1 MEDPNA
7 RPKRRRF
14 LPQDADDEPPAGMQR
29 EEESPG
35 IPDGNISVVLAACIG
50 RSGRLGLAYVDLDAP
65 EKVLHVADIMDPDFS
80 ELRRIKHRLLDT
92 VPSRNPVVPGES
104 ASRRRTGLFVVPS
117 RSPRELLEIASEPLA
132 ENEADFPV
140 SVLKATDFDL
150 VPSKQRLCQLWA
162 SLGLGPHQEGSG
174 SRTQNQE
181 QHCLPQAART
191 SVFVQLNTE
200 PMMRV
205 AGGLLRFMERNRTQ
219 LGDLEGPWQG
229 PCVQDVRLYSPADL
243 LFADMQTL
251 IALQVF
257 SEEQH
262 PSMVRGCAR
271 PREGLSLCGVLD
283 ALVASSAGRAMLR
296 RWLQQPS
303 RDLDVLQERQDA
315 VQCMADLV
323 RSSGAELVRD
333 LHREL
338 REVRD
343 LPGLLGRIYGCYHF
357 DNVGDWR
364 TLVATLGHMS
374 SALELLQQAGKLRFS
389 DSQSHGRGSL
399 SSFLEGSESAADAVC
414 AVEDLMRHILDL
426 EGGANS
432 FDDPSGNGGSL
443 LDASLVR
450 VRAGVDRQLDRIR
463 KQYRDIDHYLTE
475 VSELEKKRLAAHFE
489 GSGADVS
496 ELRLICFHYF
506 PQLGFHSSLPNPLAG
521 TNVGEA
527 DAEAMEALKQE
538 GCIPMPAEDW
548 SYQFAG
554 SGRLFYKCDLARRL
568 DGEVGDLVVQARE
581 LELEVLLQ
589 LLERFRILEPRLR
602 RAAQLLAEADV
613 LIAFGSA
620 AVQFNWIRP
629 HFRASMPG
637 LLRIVNGRHPLV
649 EATAVS
655 HHGFVPNS
663 TELGVSSL
671 SSDARENVPDTSTPD
686 ALGRD
691 ENRVQVVTGANL
703 SGKSVY
709 LKQVG
714 LITFMAH
721 VGLFVPAEE
730 VELGPCDFIFSR
742 MPSCET
748 VALRGSSFNVDL
760 SQLSVSLRHA
770 TDSSLVLLDEFGK
783 GTRAADGVALLGAA
797 VDHFCRWKSGPKVVI
812 TTHFTEIFR
821 FGLVSPDEPGL
832 QVSHLRVLPPD
843 EQDVGQFQGELKMVS
858 DSSAGGN
865 DDIGVAYLYQ
875 LVPGCCERSFGLECA
890 RRAGLEASVVQ
901 RATEILAALEQGQ
914 SALSVSGSRQE

>member
-1 MEDPNA
+1 
-7 RPKRRRF
+7 
-14 LPQDADDEPPAGMQR
+14 
-29 EEESPG
+29 
-35 IPDGNISVVLAACIG
+35 
-50 RSGRLGLAYVDLDAP
+50 
-65 EKVLHVADIMDPDFS
+65 MDPDFT
-80 ELRRIKHRLLDT
+80 ELRCIKHRLLDS
-92 VPSRNPVVPGES
+92 VASLHPAMPGES
-104 ASRRRTGLFVVPS
+104 ALRRRTGLFVVPS
-117 RSPRELLEIASEPLA
+117 RSPKELLASASEPLGPD
-132 ENEADFPV
+132 EADFPV

-150 VPSKQRLCQLWA
+150 DPSKQRLCQLWA
-162 SLGLGPHQEGSG
+162 SLGLSPGQGPGSQ
-174 SRTQNQE
+174 TQNQE

-191 SVFVQLNTE
+191 SVSVQLNTE
-200 PMMRV
+200 PMVRV

-219 LGDLEGPWQG
+219 LGDLDGPWQR

-251 IALQVF
+251 TALQVF
-257 SEEQH
+257 SEEPH
-262 PSMVRGCAR
+262 PSMVRGFAR

-283 ALVASSAGRAMLR
+283 SLVASSTGRAMLR

-315 VQCMADLV
+315 VQCMVDLV

-343 LPGLLGRIYGCYHF
+343 LQALLVRIYGCYHF

-374 SALELLQQAGKLRFS
+374 SALELLQQASKLRCS
-389 DSQSHGRGSL
+389 NSQPTGRSSL
-399 SSFLEGSESAADAVC
+399 SSFLDGSESAAEAVC
-414 AVEDLMRHILDL
+414 AVEDLLKHILDL
-426 EGGANS
+426 EGCTNS
-432 FDDPSGNGGSL
+432 SDDPSGHGGSL

-450 VRAGVDRQLDRIR
+450 VRTGVDRQLDRIR

-475 VSELEKKRLAAHFE
+475 VSELERERLASQLA
-489 GSGADVS
+489 GTGADVS
-496 ELRLICFHYF
+496 ELRVILFHYF

-521 TNVGEA
+521 TNLGEA

-538 GCIPMPAEDW
+538 GCIPIPAEDW

-589 LLERFRILEPRLR
+589 LLERFRIAEPQLR

-613 LIAFGSA
+613 LVAFGTA

-629 HFRASMPG
+629 QFDVSTPG
-637 LLRIVNGRHPLV
+637 LLRIVQGRHPLV

-663 TELGVSSL
+663 TELGITFL
-671 SSDARENVPDTSTPD
+671 SSDAIDNVRDAATPD
-686 ALGRD
+686 AVERD
-691 ENRVQVVTGANL
+691 KNRVQVVTGANL

-730 VELGPCDFIFSR
+730 IQLGLCDFIFSR

-783 GTRAADGVALLGAA
+783 GTRAADGVALLGAT
-797 VDHFCRWKSGPKVVI
+797 VQHFCRWKSGPKVVI

-821 FGLVSPDEPGL
+821 FGLVSTDEPGL
-832 QVSHLRVLPPD
+832 QISHLRVLPPE
-843 EQDVGQFQGELKMVS
+843 EQDVGQFRGEMKMVS
-858 DSSAGGN
+858 DSSADGN
-865 DDIGVAYLYQ
+865 GEIGVAYLYQ

-901 RATEILAALEQGQ
+901 RAAEILAALEQGE
-914 SALSVSGSRQE
+914 SALSVSGSRKQAQPPDAASQARSAESACRLVIDRLCSLDLEDQAAVRALLGFVWAQQDGLRVAGAGG